1 MIWHEFWNSCCLVSH
16 VLLSCLN
23 LTLKIE
29 VMEFIIPQLFK
40 SLAKYWINQNHKD
53 SRLKK
58 SIWKYMKKSESL
70 SSIKCILQE
79 EMMESDIIC
88 DLFCI
93 KNDVTL

>member
-1 MIWHEFWNSCCLVSH
+1 
-16 VLLSCLN
+16 
-23 LTLKIE
+23 
-29 VMEFIIPQLFK
+29 
-40 SLAKYWINQNHKD
+40 
-53 SRLKK
+53 
-58 SIWKYMKKSESL
+58 MKKSESL